1 MGKPAPGGTNEKPKR
16 LASAACERT
25 MLICDGFLTDRKLL
39 QDLHNIDMWKRVP
52 AYNWWDGWWRSAPS
66 NPLEQTIQRIW
77 QDQISEDEVAGF
89 EYWFNALTENRTLDW
104 HRDCDEALR
113 RREGRYVCPVLGNV
127 YYVIV
132 RDVVGG
138 FLELSN
144 LTAIDEV
151 EAGELERIKPVEN
164 RLVIFNP
171 SHFHR
176 VSRLVHGKRLALQ
189 VSLWPEKPCTFDLG
203 DRVDQDFQPVA

>member
-1 MGKPAPGGTNEKPKR
+1 
-16 LASAACERT
+16 
-25 MLICDGFLTDRKLL
+25 MLICDGFLQDRKLL
-39 QDLHNIDMWKRVP
+39 QDLHDLDLWKGIP
-52 AYNWWDGWWRSAPS
+52 PYSWWDGWWCSEPS
-66 NPLEQTIQRIW
+66 NPLEEIIRRIW
-77 QDQISEDEVAGF
+77 QGQIPEEEVAGF

-113 RREGRYVCPVLGNV
+113 RREGRHVCPVLGNV

-138 FLELSN
+138 FLELSGM
-144 LTAIDEV
+144 TDFDEIDTS
-151 EAGELERIKPVEN
+151 ELERIKPVEN

-171 SHFHR
+171 SRFHR
-176 VSRLVHGKRLALQ
+176 VSRLVRGKRLALQ
-189 VSLWPEKPCTFDLG
+189 VSVWPKKPSTFALG

>member
-1 MGKPAPGGTNEKPKR
+1 
-16 LASAACERT
+16 
-25 MLICDGFLTDRKLL
+25 MLICDGFLKDRELL
-39 QDLHNIDMWKRVP
+39 RALHDIDMWKGIP
-52 AYNWWDGWWRSAPS
+52 AYSWWNGWWSSAPS
-66 NPLEQTIQRIW
+66 NPLEETIRRIW
-77 QDQISEDEVAGF
+77 QGRIPEDDVAGF

-113 RREGRYVCPVLGNV
+113 RREGRYVCPVLGNI

-132 RDVVGG
+132 EDVVGG

-144 LTAIDEV
+144 RTTVNGMETS
-151 EAGELERIKPVEN
+151 ELERIKPVEN

-171 SHFHR
+171 CFFHR

-189 VSLWPEKPCTFDLG
+189 VSIWPEKPRTFDLG
-203 DRVDQDFQPVA
+203 DRVDQNFQPVASIGGHTARPPRD